1 MAKSFRYDSDHEE
14 EALYKES
21 IQRDRRIAARHKESR
36 RVEAIS
42 SDAESVSSNEATGGY
57 RGR

>member
-1 MAKSFRYDSDHEE
+1 MAKSFRYDSEHEE

-36 RVEAIS
+36 RVETLS
-42 SDAESVSSNEATGGY
+42 FDVESNPSKETWNQS
-57 RGR
+57 R